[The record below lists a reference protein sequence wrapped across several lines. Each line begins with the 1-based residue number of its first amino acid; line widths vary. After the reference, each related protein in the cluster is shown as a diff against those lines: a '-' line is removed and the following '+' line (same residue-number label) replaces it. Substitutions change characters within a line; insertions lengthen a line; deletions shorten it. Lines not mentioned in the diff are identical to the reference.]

1 MNKYNYHQSGIRIFQ
16 LKVLWSVLL
25 YNTGIKH
32 ALRTMGQ
39 SSVSITGYDFRNSS
53 PG

>member
-1 MNKYNYHQSGIRIFQ
+1 
-16 LKVLWSVLL
+16 
-25 YNTGIKH
+25 
-32 ALRTMGQ
+32 MGQ